1 MARCQP
7 MPHFAKLSQAAQADR
22 QRRPLFLEQTHTQN
36 EYVRRNY
43 PYACHTTSPS
53 RTQPPV
59 RPPSHTAE
67 SLPSANLDEW
77 AENSMM
83 HVCVW
88 SAHGQRTVQ
97 GDATT
102 IVLPYNILPPV
113 VTPTDTQVPSPPKC
127 ASFPTVAFLIRD
139 RVFRYFTFAPGKNII
154 YGK

>member
-7 MPHFAKLSQAAQADR
+7 LPHFAKLSQAAQADR

-67 SLPSANLDEW
+67 SLPSANLDDEW
-77 AENSMM
+77 AEDSFMR
-83 HVCVW
+83 VCVW
-88 SAHGQRTVQ
+88 SAHGQRMVQGARRMVQ
-97 GDATT
+97 GDPTT
-102 IVLPYNILPPV
+102 IVLPYNIR
-113 VTPTDTQVPSPPKC
+113 SSS
-127 ASFPTVAFLIRD
+127 A
-139 RVFRYFTFAPGKNII
+139 
-154 YGK
+154 